1 VLDVKDV
8 PSCAAPCSSVKLV
21 KLRNPWGTGEW
32 HGAFSDT
39 SCYWSDEARE
49 ACKLEAAEDGIFWM
63 TLADFRR
70 YFAAIAIAPFEL
82 SLAADTPVVLAA
94 PVGADAVVVDTMER
108 DEPAAEPAAVAEP
121 TMEPIV
127 EPTLCSLFYGRE
139 VRLRH
144 VATGRWLHSH
154 ETKYPEGSKQQQVTC
169 YGGRDDNDMWRVK
182 AAHEAEAREG
192 AVSDGDEVRLEHVA
206 TGRNLHSH
214 PIKSAV
220 SAQYEVSCFGEDG
233 VGDAN
238 DNWRLVLEEG
248 KAGFRLQHI
257 ETAQGGDGHFL
268 HSHSLQY
275 PDWGFEQ
282 QEVTNFDGKDD
293 NDLWVVETE

>member
-1 VLDVKDV
+1 
-8 PSCAAPCSSVKLV
+8 
-21 KLRNPWGTGEW
+21 
-32 HGAFSDT
+32 
-39 SCYWSDEARE
+39 
-49 ACKLEAAEDGIFWM
+49 
-63 TLADFRR
+63 
-70 YFAAIAIAPFEL
+70 
-82 SLAADTPVVLAA
+82 LAA